1 MLRQLLLLGCC
12 LLATISWT
20 ATSVVAADDHAAPA
34 HGDAHDDGGKPSLPI
49 EFQGDLAIWSAVTFL
64 LFLFVVSKL
73 AWEPLGGALSAREA
87 KIAGDIKAAEDNR
100 HKAEALLRDYE
111 TKIAKAHDEVKE
123 ILAEARRDAEHTKQE
138 IVATA
143 QREAETSRQRAVNDI
158 EQAKNTALT
167 ELFDFVSS
175 NVVQA
180 TERVVQRSL
189 TGDDQERLVREALAD
204 LNVRRN

>member
-1 MLRQLLLLGCC
+1 MLRHLLFIGCC
-12 LLATISWT
+12 LLVTISWS
-20 ATSVVAADDHAAPA
+20 ATDVAAADDHAAAA
-34 HGDAHDDGGKPSLPI
+34 HDSHDDGGKPSLPI
-49 EFQGDLAIWSAVTFL
+49 QFQGDLAIWSAVTFL

-87 KIAGDIKAAEDNR
+87 KISGDIAAAEANR

-111 TKIAKAHDEVKE
+111 AKIAKTHDEVKE

-138 IVATA
+138 IVAAA
-143 QREAETSRQRAVNDI
+143 QREAEANRQRAVADI

-175 NVVQA
+175 NVMQA
-180 TERVVQRSL
+180 TQNVLQRSL